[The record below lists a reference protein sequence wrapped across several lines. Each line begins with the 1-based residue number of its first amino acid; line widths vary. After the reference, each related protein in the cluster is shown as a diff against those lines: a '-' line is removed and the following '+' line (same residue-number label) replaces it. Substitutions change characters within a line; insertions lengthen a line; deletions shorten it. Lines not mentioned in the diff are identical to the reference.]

1 MYEFSLTQVS
11 ELAVRRFTIYRLPFT
26 DLSQNGSNLQM
37 NALLVLVILIVV
49 ILVAFAVMYNKL
61 ISLRN
66 LAKNAWADVDV
77 YLKRRAQLI
86 PNLVAAVKGYSA
98 YEASTLEK
106 VVAARTTAASAPSIP
121 QRADAEGNLSQG
133 ITKIFAL
140 AEAYPDLKANQ
151 SFLDL
156 QKQLAEAEKSIAD
169 ARQYYNAVVRD
180 FNTAREAFPSN
191 IVAGMMALKPLDF
204 FEVETAAERQAPS
217 AAM

>member
-1 MYEFSLTQVS
+1 
-11 ELAVRRFTIYRLPFT
+11 
-26 DLSQNGSNLQM
+26 M
-37 NALLVLVILIVV
+37 NALLVLAVLIVLILIA
-49 ILVAFAVMYNKL
+49 IGVMYNKL
-61 ISLRN
+61 VSLRN
-66 LAKNAWADVDV
+66 LGKNAWADVDV

-106 VVAARTTAASAPSIP
+106 VVAARTNAVSAPIP

-140 AEAYPDLKANQ
+140 AEAYPDLKANE

-191 IVAGMMALKPLDF
+191 IVAGMMALKPMDF
-204 FEVETAAERQAPS
+204 FEVETAAERQAPT

>member
-1 MYEFSLTQVS
+1 V
-11 ELAVRRFTIYRLPFT
+11 
-26 DLSQNGSNLQM
+26 
-37 NALLVLVILIVV
+37 NALYVLAAIIVLFLIVFG
-49 ILVAFAVMYNKL
+49 AMYNKL

-66 LAKNAWADVDV
+66 LGKNAWADVDV
-77 YLKRRAQLI
+77 YLKRRAELV

-98 YEASTLEK
+98 YEASTLER
-106 VVAARTTAASAPSIP
+106 VVAARSSATAATSLP

-156 QKQLAEAEKSIAD
+156 QRQLSDSEKSIAD

-180 FNTAREAFPSN
+180 FNTAIQSFPSN
-191 IVAGMMALKPLDF
+191 MVAGMMALKPMDF
-204 FEVETAAERQAPS
+204 FEVDTAAERNAPS